1 MHDKILLQSPSKMAG
16 LLLAIIF
23 IFTDR
28 WNQGHCKHNNLSFL
42 ILDFFFNPGKAKVH
56 SQRINNYNCF
66 KKITWDISRSP

>member
-1 MHDKILLQSPSKMAG
+1 MHDKKLLQSPSKMAG

-42 ILDFFFNPGKAKVH
+42 ILDFFLILEKQKSILKG
-56 SQRINNYNCF
+56 
-66 KKITWDISRSP
+66 